1 MLEQYIVLAALGV
14 GTYFDVFNKKMVPD
28 IIWGIGAG
36 IGVLLVIQDAIYDFT
51 NFSILT
57 ELIEVVIIFALCQ
70 FVVKRGY
77 WGGADA
83 QALIMMTILLPFGQ
97 SMLMLSNA
105 FLFAMVVPVYLI
117 VKGEKDWGSYPLP
130 FILFMYLG
138 ALSYVVWGSW
148 VLSI

>member
-1 MLEQYIVLAALGV
+1 MLEHYIVLVALGA

-28 IIWGIGAG
+28 LIWIIGAG

-51 NFSILT
+51 NFSILP
-57 ELIEVVIIFALCQ
+57 ELIEVAVVFALCR
-70 FVVKRGY
+70 FVVNRGY

-83 QALIMMTILLPFGQ
+83 QALVMMTILLPFGQ

-117 VKGEKDWGSYPLP
+117 AKREKDWGSYPLP